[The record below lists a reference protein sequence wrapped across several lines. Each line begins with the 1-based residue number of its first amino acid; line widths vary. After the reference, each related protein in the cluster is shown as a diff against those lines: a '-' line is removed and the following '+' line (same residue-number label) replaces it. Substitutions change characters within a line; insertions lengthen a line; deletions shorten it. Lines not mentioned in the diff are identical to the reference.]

1 MTDEEKL
8 AEEYAKANAKKGLSY
23 REVTRTY
30 DEITGYPYFLEDKIK
45 KAFLAGLKAGKL
57 KWHDLRKN
65 TEDLPK
71 GDVHRTILL
80 KDRYG
85 NIYTGAFYPK
95 DEYHKENCFSV
106 EWLEYGFQGNNFVAF
121 EQIAKWSEFPKEE

>member
-1 MTDEEKL
+1 MTDKEK
-8 AEEYAKANAKKGLSY
+8 A
-23 REVTRTY
+23 RESWWNDTNCSGGMST
-30 DEITGYPYFLEDKIK
+30 EKIYECG
-45 KAFLAGLKAGKL
+45 FLAGLKAGKL

-106 EWLEYGFQGNNFVAF
+106 ECLEYGFQGNNFVAF